1 MHVLY
6 DRYTLC
12 MCYMTGIHCMC
23 YMTGIHCICYMS
35 GIYIVRV
42 LYDRYTLCTTPEA
55 VGALLIA
62 FFPKFPIFSTDNKSV
77 VVSLQGDMLFDSVY
91 LMSCVGTFC
100 MHCFIK

>member
-1 MHVLY
+1 MFVLY

-12 MCYMTGIHCMC
+12 MCYMKVYT
-23 YMTGIHCICYMS
+23 
-35 GIYIVRV
+35 VFV

-77 VVSLQGDMLFDSVY
+77 VVSLQGDMLFDFVY
-91 LMSCVGTFC
+91 VMSCVGTFC
-100 MHCFIK
+100 MHLFYQVSSVYVLFYSSERNIS